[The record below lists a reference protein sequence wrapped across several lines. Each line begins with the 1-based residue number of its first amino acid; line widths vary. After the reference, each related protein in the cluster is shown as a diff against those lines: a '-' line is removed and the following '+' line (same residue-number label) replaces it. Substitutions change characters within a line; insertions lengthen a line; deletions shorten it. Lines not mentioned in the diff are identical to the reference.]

1 MSNVLRSAVNL
12 AAQCFE
18 LIGRAASSAVKG
30 DRKAAADYIRALAIF
45 VHDDLVS
52 FIIKFRR
59 PATFDGTNGPDRIL
73 VIKLDRIGDMVNTT
87 PVFDALRTRFP
98 SAKIDIAAHPVP
110 LSLLEADERIDE
122 RFAYRSWLYHP
133 VRVPVPTWSELAL
146 VLRLVRRR
154 YPLVVYLRG
163 SFPFLLLGAVSPL
176 VAAKFVAGEPV
187 VDRYLRPL
195 ELQFGAVQSRR
206 PRIRIA
212 ERASEQAA
220 TIWGARANGGA
231 RVVIHAAA
239 AAGKM
244 RWPAERFARVADHLH
259 TEFRAQ
265 VCFFGSAAD
274 APLLEQVLN
283 HSEFRHTV
291 HLGVPL
297 GVVAAAISSSNLF
310 IGNDSGL
317 SHVAAAVNTPT
328 IVIWG
333 AANLNMARPVIPS
346 ERCVLLYHELSCRT
360 TCDEIRCSN
369 ERYPTQCLLDT
380 TAEDVITAAGRLLS
394 ATGPDVASQGIR

>member
-1 MSNVLRSAVNL
+1 VLRSAVNL
-12 AAQCFE
+12 AIQCFE

-52 FIIKFRR
+52 FIIKLQR
-59 PATFDGTNGPDRIL
+59 PATVDGPNGPNRIL
-73 VIKLDRIGDMVNTT
+73 VVKLDRIGDMVNTT

-98 SAKIDIAAHPVP
+98 SAKIDVAGHPVP
-110 LSLLEADERIDE
+110 LSLLEDDERIDQ
-122 RFAYRSWLYHP
+122 RFVYRSWLYHP

-146 VLRLVRRR
+146 ILRLVRRR

-163 SFPFLLLGAVSPL
+163 SFPFLLLGTVSPL
-176 VAAKFVAGEPV
+176 IAAKFVAGEPV

-195 ELQFGAVQSRR
+195 ERQFGPVQTRL
-206 PRIRIA
+206 PRLRIA

-220 TIWGARANGGA
+220 AIWRGGANGGA

-244 RWPAERFARVADHLH
+244 RWPSERFARVADQLH
-259 TEFRAQ
+259 TEFRAH
-265 VCFFGSAAD
+265 VCLFGSAAD
-274 APLLEQVLN
+274 APLLEEVLS

-297 GVVAAAISSSNLF
+297 GVVAAAISSSDLF

-333 AANLNMARPVIPS
+333 AANLNMARPVMPS
-346 ERCVLLYHELSCRT
+346 ERCVLLYHELSCRA

-369 ERYPTQCLLDT
+369 DRYPTQCLLDT
-380 TAEDVITAAGRLLS
+380 SAEAVIAAAKRLLS
-394 ATGPDVASQGIR
+394 ATAPGRAGQGIR